1 MFENLF
7 KKTIIEESF
16 VALIFRA
23 GKLFDIKEAGEYKF
37 SKDDTLIKYSVS
49 SEFQPQTALEVLLKN
64 ETLKKMLLIK
74 DVTDGNISI
83 MFVNGVFGRVLSPKK
98 YAFWNKYFEY
108 TFTDCSLSNHE
119 IPSEIP
125 NNILDKPELASFVR
139 KFIVPPNNK
148 GLLYA
153 DGKFVKIQEPGTY
166 RYWQNSTSLELV
178 NVDLRQR
185 QLDISGQ
192 EILTKDKATLR
203 INFFVQYKITDII
216 KAVNENTAFS
226 DQLYVLIQLA
236 LREYIGTLTIDE
248 ILANK
253 ESVAEFVMNYVS
265 KETEKLGVLLTN
277 CGVKD
282 IILPGDIKQILN
294 SVLIAQKA
302 AQANIITR
310 REETA
315 STRSL
320 LNTAK
325 LMEENEMLFKL
336 KEMEFIEKIAGN
348 ISQISVSGGGQ
359 IVEQLK
365 EIFGTNNIK
374 KKKNKE

>member
-7 KKTIIEESF
+7 KKTVIEEGF
-16 VALIFRA
+16 VCLIYRA

-37 SKDDTLIKYSVS
+37 SKNDTCVTYNISN
-49 SEFQPQTALEVLLKN
+49 EFQPGNVLDVLLKN
-64 ETLKKMLLIK
+64 PTLKTMLLIK
-74 DVTDGNISI
+74 EVSDGNISL
-83 MFVNGVFGRVLSPKK
+83 MFEKGVFIRVLVPKR
-98 YAFWNKYFEY
+98 YAFWNKYFDY
-108 TFTDCSLSNHE
+108 SFMDFNLSNYE
-119 IPSEIP
+119 IPSDIS
-125 NNILDKPELASFVR
+125 NNILDKPELSGFIR
-139 KFIVPPNNK
+139 KLVVPANNK
-148 GLLYA
+148 GVLYA
-153 DGKFVKIQEPGTY
+153 DGKFIKIMESGTY
-166 RYWQNSTSLELV
+166 RYWQNSTSLELI
-178 NVDLRQR
+178 NVDLRQK

-192 EILTKDKATLR
+192 EILTKDKANLR
-203 INFFVQYKITDII
+203 INFFVQYKISDII
-216 KAVNENTAFS
+216 KAVTENTAFS

-253 ESVAEFVMNYVS
+253 ESVAEYVMNYVS
-265 KETEKLGVLLTN
+265 IETGKLGVSITN

-294 SVLIAQKA
+294 SVLIAQKT

-348 ISQISVSGGGQ
+348 ISQISLSGGGQ

-374 KKKNKE
+374 KKKEK